1 MKNILFIIL
10 VCFIAISC
18 SHDFMYAD
26 ETANILGTDMGECIE
41 KKQVSCEAIGEWF
54 ICETY
59 EFKNKAKTTPAHNS
73 LYRTDWSWVAQDWLK
88 LPICSNSEI
97 NNIVFN
103 YSGSDKAKAISREM
117 EEINASGCGYYSF
130 LAKPSIEDP
139 RYLIM
144 CIFDTNKSK
153 LYVVDAHL

>member
-1 MKNILFIIL
+1 MGQDGNTRLKNDLYRSTSKKVI
-10 VCFIAISC
+10 
-18 SHDFMYAD
+18 H
-26 ETANILGTDMGECIE
+26 NIPLSQYI
-41 KKQVSCEAIGEWF
+41 WL
-54 ICETY
+54 ETY
-59 EFKNKAKTTPAHNS
+59 GDVKSVEFRISSAS
-73 LYRTDWSWVAQDWLK
+73 GMGRVFR
-88 LPICSNSEI
+88 I